1 MKLLHSRREYPEYPF
16 VGVGALIHR
25 GGKILLIKRRF
36 EPNKG
41 RWSLPGGL
49 VERGERVEEA
59 ALREVKEEL
68 GIRVVLEGLMGIANE
83 IIQDENGLVK
93 YHYVLVDFL
102 ARPKSEKIRLNRE
115 SSSFRWIRPETVE
128 NLNSSNNTKAI
139 VRKYLQ
145 RIRRQVS

>member
-1 MKLLHSRREYPEYPF
+1 MHSRREYPEYPF